1 MKREKTVTDVIAP
14 KSITEQSERNELL
27 TFHFSP
33 LTKKKEIIMSNAI
46 EINDFNFEKE
56 VLNSEQPV
64 VVDFWAPWCGPCRKL
79 APILDEVA
87 IEFSGKIKFVKINTD
102 ENIKTAQDYAI
113 SGLPSLLVFKN
124 GKALE
129 RLVGLMP
136 KSTIIGNIEKH
147 L

>member
-1 MKREKTVTDVIAP
+1 MTID
-14 KSITEQSERNELL
+14 
-27 TFHFSP
+27 
-33 LTKKKEIIMSNAI
+33 
-46 EINDFNFEKE
+46 INDSNFEQE

-79 APILDEVA
+79 GPVLDEVA
-87 IEFSGKIKFVKINTD
+87 NEFAGKVKFVKVNTD
-102 ENIKTAQDYAI
+102 ENLKTAQDYSI

-136 KSTIIGNIEKH
+136 KSTIISNIEKH

>member
-1 MKREKTVTDVIAP
+1 
-14 KSITEQSERNELL
+14 
-27 TFHFSP
+27 
-33 LTKKKEIIMSNAI
+33 MSNAI
-46 EINDFNFEKE
+46 DINDASFEAE

-79 APILDEVA
+79 GPILDEVA
-87 IEFSGKIKFVKINTD
+87 SEFEGKVKFVKVNTD
-102 ENIKTAQDYAI
+102 ENLKTAQNYAI

-136 KSTIIGNIEKH
+136 KSTIVSNIQKH

>member
-1 MKREKTVTDVIAP
+1 
-14 KSITEQSERNELL
+14 
-27 TFHFSP
+27 
-33 LTKKKEIIMSNAI
+33 MSNAI
-46 EINDFNFEKE
+46 DINDASFEAE

-79 APILDEVA
+79 GPILDEVA
-87 IEFSGKIKFVKINTD
+87 SEFEGKVKFVKVNTD
-102 ENIKTAQDYAI
+102 ENLKTAQNYAI

-136 KSTIIGNIEKH
+136 KSTIVSNIEKH

>member
-1 MKREKTVTDVIAP
+1 MKCEKTVTDAIAP

-27 TFHFSP
+27 I
-33 LTKKKEIIMSNAI
+33 KKKEITMSNTI
-46 EINDFNFEKE
+46 EINDANFEQE

-64 VVDFWAPWCGPCRKL
+64 VVDFWASWCGPCRKL
-79 APILDEVA
+79 SPVLDEVA
-87 IEFSGKIKFVKINTD
+87 TEFAGKVKFVKINTD
-102 ENIKTAQDYAI
+102 ENIKTAQDYSI

-136 KSTIIGNIEKH
+136 KSTIITNIEKH

>member
-1 MKREKTVTDVIAP
+1 MIYLIYGFQLPVIKKTLKNLIS
-14 KSITEQSERNELL
+14 KCLNGE
-27 TFHFSP
+27 
-33 LTKKKEIIMSNAI
+33 
-46 EINDFNFEKE
+46 EINDFNFEQE

-79 APILDEVA
+79 APVLDEVA
-87 IEFSGKIKFVKINTD
+87 TEFSGKIKFVKINTD